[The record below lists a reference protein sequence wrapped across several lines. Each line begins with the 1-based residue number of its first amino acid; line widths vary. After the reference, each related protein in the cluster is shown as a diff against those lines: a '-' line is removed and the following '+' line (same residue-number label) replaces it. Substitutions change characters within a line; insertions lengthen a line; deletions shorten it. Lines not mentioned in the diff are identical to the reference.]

1 MFFKWKKNFLFIV
14 IHILL
19 VYKSEVAFHSAIS
32 YYSSLFTTF
41 ILSCC
46 FNLCTL
52 PSAAQCGG
60 DLTGPGGVILS
71 PNWPEWYGEGE
82 DCSWR
87 IHVDED
93 KRVLLD
99 VQL

>member
-1 MFFKWKKNFLFIV
+1 MFESTKHFWSLTAKQ
-14 IHILL
+14 
-19 VYKSEVAFHSAIS
+19 HSPKRLKLNWRTAP
-32 YYSSLFTTF
+32 LTRPPPP
-41 ILSCC
+41 L
-46 FNLCTL
+46 
-52 PSAAQCGG
+52 SAAQCGG

-87 IHVDED
+87 IHVGED